1 MGRSRM
7 VLSGLQ
13 KLTLLDFPGRI
24 AATVFTRGCN
34 MRCPFCHNASLVV
47 GGADV
52 IPEEEF
58 FAFLESRLGRLGGVC
73 VSGGEPTLQADL
85 PEFIRRIRDMGF
97 EVKLDTNGTDPE
109 MLASLIDGGLLDY
122 VAMDIKSSA
131 ERYGRVC
138 GADIDM
144 GKIKKSIDILMSE
157 KIDYEFR
164 TTVAKPLFSK
174 GDFVEIGKMIKG
186 AKRYYLQGFL
196 DSGDIVGEGIS
207 AYSEDEMRAFLGEI
221 LPFVSN
227 SQIR

>member
-1 MGRSRM
+1 MI
-7 VLSGLQ
+7 LSGLQ

-34 MRCPFCHNASLVV
+34 MRCPFCHNASLVL
-47 GGADV
+47 GGAD
-52 IPEEEF
+52 IILEEEF
-58 FAFLESRLGRLGGVC
+58 FKFLESRLGRLGGVC
-73 VSGGEPTLQADL
+73 VSGGEPTLQSDL
-85 PEFIRRIRDMGF
+85 PEFVGRIKGMGF
-97 EVKLDTNGTDPE
+97 EVKLDTNGTNPE

-122 VAMDIKSSA
+122 VAMDIKSSLW
-131 ERYGRVC
+131 RYGQVC
-138 GADIDM
+138 GAEIDM
-144 GKIKKSIDILMSE
+144 GKIKKSIDILMSG

-174 GDFVEIGKMIKG
+174 GDFVEIGRMIKG

-207 AYSEDEMRAFLGEI
+207 AYSDTEMKGFLEEI

>member
-1 MGRSRM
+1 M

-34 MRCPFCHNASLVV
+34 MRCPFCHNASLVTGV
-47 GGADV
+47 SDI

-58 FAFLESRLGRLGGVC
+58 FSFLQSRLGRLGGVC
-73 VSGGEPTLQADL
+73 VSGGEPTLNADL
-85 PEFIRRIRDMGF
+85 PDFIKRIKDMGF
-97 EVKLDTNGTDPE
+97 EVKLDTNGTSPD
-109 MLASLIDGGLLDY
+109 MLECLIDDGLVDY
-122 VAMDIKSSA
+122 VAMDIKSS
-131 ERYGRVC
+131 EKRYSDVAGRP
-138 GADIDM
+138 IDFE
-144 GKIKKSIDILMSE
+144 KVKRSIEILLSD

-164 TTVAKPLFSK
+164 TTVAKPLFSQ
-174 GDFVEIGKMIKG
+174 GDFTEIGRMIKG

-196 DSGDIVGEGIS
+196 DSGDIVGQGIS
-207 AYSEDEMRAFLGEI
+207 AYSEGEMKAFLAEI

>member
-1 MGRSRM
+1 MI
-7 VLSGLQ
+7 LSGLQ

-47 GGADV
+47 GGADI

-58 FAFLESRLGRLGGVC
+58 FAFLESRRGRLGGVC

-85 PEFIRRIRDMGF
+85 PRFIEKIKAMDF
-97 EVKLDTNGTDPE
+97 EVKLDTNGTNPE
-109 MLASLIDGGLLDY
+109 MLSSLIDGGLLDY
-122 VAMDIKSSA
+122 VAMDIKSSPEGYA
-131 ERYGRVC
+131 RVS
-138 GADIDM
+138 GVSPDM
-144 GKIKKSIDILMSE
+144 EKIKRSIELLLSD

-164 TTVAKPLFSK
+164 TTVAKPLFST
-174 GDFVEIGKMIKG
+174 GDFVEIGKLIKG

-196 DSGDIVGEGIS
+196 DSGDLIGEGLE
-207 AYSEDEMRAFLGEI
+207 AYSETEMQGFLAEI
-221 LPFVSN
+221 LPFVRN

>member
-1 MGRSRM
+1 MI
-7 VLSGLQ
+7 LSGLQ

-47 GGADV
+47 GGADI

-58 FAFLESRLGRLGGVC
+58 FAFLESRRGRLGGVC

-85 PEFIRRIRDMGF
+85 PRFIEKIKAMDF
-97 EVKLDTNGTDPE
+97 EVKLDTNGTNPE
-109 MLASLIDGGLLDY
+109 MLSSLIDGGLLDY
-122 VAMDIKSSA
+122 VAMDIKSSPEGYA
-131 ERYGRVC
+131 RVS
-138 GADIDM
+138 GVSPDM
-144 GKIKKSIDILMSE
+144 EKIKRSIELLLSD

-164 TTVAKPLFSK
+164 TTVAKPLFST
-174 GDFVEIGKMIKG
+174 GDFVEIGKLIKG

-196 DSGDIVGEGIS
+196 DSGDLIGEGLE
-207 AYSEDEMRAFLGEI
+207 AYSETEMQGFLSEI
-221 LPFVSN
+221 LPFVRN

>member
-1 MGRSRM
+1 MI
-7 VLSGLQ
+7 LSGLQ

-47 GGADV
+47 GGADI

-58 FAFLESRLGRLGGVC
+58 FAFLESRRGRLGGVC

-85 PEFIRRIRDMGF
+85 PRFIEKIKSMGF
-97 EVKLDTNGTDPE
+97 EVKLDTNGTNPE
-109 MLASLIDGGLLDY
+109 MLSSLIDGGLLDY
-122 VAMDIKSSA
+122 VAMDIKSSPEGYA
-131 ERYGRVC
+131 RVS
-138 GADIDM
+138 GVSPDM
-144 GKIKKSIDILMSE
+144 EKIKRSIELLLSD

-164 TTVAKPLFSK
+164 TTVAKPLFST
-174 GDFVEIGKMIKG
+174 GDFVEIGKLIKG

-196 DSGDIVGEGIS
+196 DSGDLIGEGLE
-207 AYSEDEMRAFLGEI
+207 AYSETEMQGFLSEI
-221 LPFVSN
+221 LPFVRN

>member
-1 MGRSRM
+1 M

-34 MRCPFCHNASLVV
+34 MRCPFCHNASLVTGV
-47 GGADV
+47 SD
-52 IPEEEF
+52 IISEEEF
-58 FAFLESRLGRLGGVC
+58 FSFLQSRLGRLGGVC
-73 VSGGEPTLQADL
+73 VSGGEPTLNADL
-85 PEFIRRIRDMGF
+85 PDFIKRIKDMGF
-97 EVKLDTNGTDPE
+97 EVKLDTNGTNPD
-109 MLASLIDGGLLDY
+109 MLERLIDDGLVDY
-122 VAMDIKSSA
+122 VAMDIKSS
-131 ERYGRVC
+131 EKRYSDV
-138 GADIDM
+138 A
-144 GKIKKSIDILMSE
+144 GKQVDFEKVKRSIEILLSE

-174 GDFVEIGKMIKG
+174 GDFTEIGKMIKG

-196 DSGDIVGEGIS
+196 DSGDIVGQGIF
-207 AYSEDEMRAFLGEI
+207 AYSEGEMKEFLAEI

>member
-1 MGRSRM
+1 MI
-7 VLSGLQ
+7 LSGLQ

-47 GGADV
+47 GGADI

-58 FAFLESRLGRLGGVC
+58 FAFLESRRGRLGGVC

-85 PEFIRRIRDMGF
+85 PRFIEKIKAMGF
-97 EVKLDTNGTDPE
+97 EVKLDTNGTNPE
-109 MLASLIDGGLLDY
+109 MLSSLIDGGLLDY
-122 VAMDIKSSA
+122 VAMDIKSSTEGYA
-131 ERYGRVC
+131 RVS
-138 GADIDM
+138 GVSPDM
-144 GKIKKSIDILMSE
+144 EKIKRSIEFLLSD

-164 TTVAKPLFSK
+164 TTVAKPLFST
-174 GDFVEIGKMIKG
+174 GDFVEIGKLIKG

-196 DSGDIVGEGIS
+196 DSGDLIGEGLE
-207 AYSEDEMRAFLGEI
+207 AYSETEMQGFLAEI
-221 LPFVSN
+221 LPFVRN

>member
-1 MGRSRM
+1 MI
-7 VLSGLQ
+7 LSGLQ

-47 GGADV
+47 GGADI

-58 FAFLESRLGRLGGVC
+58 FAFLESRRGRLGGVC

-85 PEFIRRIRDMGF
+85 PRFIEKIKAMGF
-97 EVKLDTNGTDPE
+97 EVKLDTNGTNPE
-109 MLASLIDGGLLDY
+109 MLSSLIDGGLLDY
-122 VAMDIKSSA
+122 VAMDIKSSPEGYA
-131 ERYGRVC
+131 RVS
-138 GADIDM
+138 GVSPDM
-144 GKIKKSIDILMSE
+144 EKIKRSVELLLSD

-164 TTVAKPLFSK
+164 TTVAKPLFST
-174 GDFVEIGKMIKG
+174 GDFVEIGKLIKG

-196 DSGDIVGEGIS
+196 DSGDLIGEGLE
-207 AYSEDEMRAFLGEI
+207 AYSETEMQDFLAEI
-221 LPFVSN
+221 LPFVRN

>member
-1 MGRSRM
+1 MI
-7 VLSGLQ
+7 LSGLQ

-47 GGADV
+47 GGADI

-58 FAFLESRLGRLGGVC
+58 FAFLESRRGRLGGVC

-85 PEFIRRIRDMGF
+85 PRFIEKIKAMGF
-97 EVKLDTNGTDPE
+97 EVKLDTNGTNPE
-109 MLASLIDGGLLDY
+109 MLSSLIDGGLLDY
-122 VAMDIKSSA
+122 VAMDIKSSPEGYA
-131 ERYGRVC
+131 RVS
-138 GADIDM
+138 GVSPDM
-144 GKIKKSIDILMSE
+144 EKIKRSIELLLSD

-164 TTVAKPLFSK
+164 TTVAKPLFST
-174 GDFVEIGKMIKG
+174 GDFVEIGKLIKG

-196 DSGDIVGEGIS
+196 DSGDLIGEGLE
-207 AYSEDEMRAFLGEI
+207 AYSETEMQGFLAEI
-221 LPFVSN
+221 LPFVRN

>member
-1 MGRSRM
+1 MI
-7 VLSGLQ
+7 LSGLQ

-47 GGADV
+47 GGAD
-52 IPEEEF
+52 IISEEEF
-58 FAFLESRLGRLGGVC
+58 FAFLESRRGRLGGVC

-85 PEFIRRIRDMGF
+85 PRFIEKIKSMGF
-97 EVKLDTNGTDPE
+97 EVKLDTNGTNPE
-109 MLASLIDGGLLDY
+109 MLSSLIDGGLLDY
-122 VAMDIKSSA
+122 VAMDIKSSPEGYA
-131 ERYGRVC
+131 RVS
-138 GADIDM
+138 GVSPDM
-144 GKIKKSIDILMSE
+144 EKIKRSIELLLSD

-164 TTVAKPLFSK
+164 TTVAKPLFST
-174 GDFVEIGKMIKG
+174 GDFVEIGKLIKG

-207 AYSEDEMRAFLGEI
+207 AYSDTEMKGFLEEI